1 MSLEDELASLR
12 SKLSELEKIYNSKC
26 QEAVLAIE
34 EKEKQLFSLGLEI
47 SVLKDEMSEKL

>member
-34 EKEKQLFSLGLEI
+34 EKEKQLFLLGLEI